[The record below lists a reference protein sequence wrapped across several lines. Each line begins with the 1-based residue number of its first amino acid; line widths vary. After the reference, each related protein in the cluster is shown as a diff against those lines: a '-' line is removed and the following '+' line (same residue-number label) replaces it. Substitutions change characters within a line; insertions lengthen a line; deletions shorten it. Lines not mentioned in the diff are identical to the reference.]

1 MDKEMINKL
10 KSLAALCNVKE
21 SELVAKAQFVEP
33 GLTRLDDIGEHGYY
47 FVVGV
52 LLAKH
57 DVGAML

>member
-1 MDKEMINKL
+1 MDKEKINKL
-10 KSLAALCNVKE
+10 KSLAALLNVKE

-33 GLTRLDDIGEHGYY
+33 GLARLDDIDERGYY